1 MTAKLRYLAY
11 LTEQPDAL
19 AAFYGK
25 HLSFGEVTRSPTG
38 DVSLTDGFTKLSL
51 FRTRD
56 DLGEAHLVTGP
67 HHIGFEVESI
77 EKTKARFRRLCPR
90 GVIVPESGKH
100 RGDVRVYDPECH
112 PVSLSEKAFGLEPKA
127 GAAPT
132 LRYLAFGAL
141 DPEALADFYVNVF
154 GLRDLGRG
162 PSGDAKARPGRLVT
176 DGNVV
181 LAFYDYFAPA
191 PGLKAR
197 YGLTRCGFAAA
208 NATSRADLA
217 DPDGTAVILAKPDAT
232 GAEQWHG

>member
-19 AAFYGK
+19 AIFYGK
-25 HLSFGEVTRSPTG
+25 HLQFDEIMRSPTG

-51 FRTRD
+51 FRSRE
-56 DLGEAHLVTGP
+56 DLGEAHMVTGP

-77 EKTKARFRRLCPR
+77 EKVKARFRRLCPR

-100 RGDVRVYDPECH
+100 RGDVRFYDPECH
-112 PVSLSEKAFGLEPKA
+112 PISLSEKAFGLAPKPD
-127 GAAPT
+127 AAST

-141 DPEALADFYVNVF
+141 DPAALADFYVGVF
-154 GLRDLGRG
+154 GLRAIAETA
-162 PSGDAKARPGRLVT
+162 SSDAKARPGKLVT

-191 PGLKAR
+191 AGLNAR
-197 YGLTRCGFAAA
+197 YGLTRCGFATP
-208 NATSRADLA
+208 NTTGRADLA
-217 DPDGTAVILAKPDAT
+217 DPDGTAIILAKPDST
-232 GAEQWHG
+232 GVETWHG

>member
-25 HLSFGEVTRSPTG
+25 HLQFDEMMRSPTG

-51 FRTRD
+51 FQSRD
-56 DLGEAHLVTGP
+56 DLGEAHMVTGP

-77 EKTKARFRRLCPR
+77 EKIKARFRRVCPR

-100 RGDVRVYDPECH
+100 RGDVRIYDPECH
-112 PVSLSEKAFGLEPKA
+112 PISLSEKAFGLESKA
-127 GAAPT
+127 GAVSK

-141 DPEALADFYVNVF
+141 DPEILAEFYVTVF
-154 GLRDLGRG
+154 GLRAIGAAVPG
-162 PSGDAKARPGRLVT
+162 NAKVRPGRLVT
-176 DGNVV
+176 DGSVV

-191 PGLKAR
+191 AGMKPR
-197 YGLTRCGFAAA
+197 YGLTRCGFATP
-208 NATSRADLA
+208 NATARADLA
-217 DPDGTAVILAKPDAT
+217 DPDGTTVILAKPDTT
-232 GAEQWHG
+232 GVDAWHG